1 MRLGA
6 SRVCAVFD
14 FIDSAFCRISSLFL
28 KHVFVLWSNL
38 RTGTLGLE
46 RWNHAD
52 KKDTLGDS
60 CKYQSDRMY
69 FRPDLV
75 VGVITDTSF

>member
-6 SRVCAVFD
+6 SSVCAVVGST
-14 FIDSAFCRISSLFL
+14 DSAFCRISSLFL
-28 KHVFVLWSNL
+28 KHVFVLWSSL
-38 RTGTLGLE
+38 CAGTLGLE

-52 KKDTLGDS
+52 RKDTLGDS
-60 CKYQSDRMY
+60 CKYQIDRVY

-75 VGVITDTSF
+75 VGGIADTSF